1 MIWSGSGATGDMS
14 ATMNEIRSL
23 KHAFAIALNPPAGGE
38 TLYGAATLSGAGS
51 VVITGQTYTLGATSL
66 VRIYTLEIRDS
77 SGNLVNILEN
87 AHDISYTQE
96 INAPYSLSFSIP
108 SDDSKEASVL
118 LSNEYWL
125 RNSAGTII
133 KKFKLLRKTDTR

>member
-1 MIWSGSGATGDMS
+1 MDRA
-14 ATMNEIRSL
+14 
-23 KHAFAIALNPPAGGE
+23 
-38 TLYGAATLSGAGS
+38 
-51 VVITGQTYTLGATSL
+51 YT
-66 VRIYTLEIRDS
+66 VEIRDS
-77 SGNLVNILEN
+77 AGNLVDFLEN
-87 AHDISYTQE
+87 AHDISYTEE

-108 SDDSKEASVL
+108 SDDSKEAGIL